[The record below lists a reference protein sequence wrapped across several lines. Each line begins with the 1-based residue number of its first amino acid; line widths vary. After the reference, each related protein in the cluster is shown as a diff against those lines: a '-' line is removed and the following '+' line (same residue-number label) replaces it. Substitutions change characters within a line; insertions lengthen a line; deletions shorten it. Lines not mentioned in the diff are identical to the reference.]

1 MLLIVYSWSFI
12 GVWCDRVNVGSSII
26 TCMHKQFHSVA
37 AAAGAAAGAAASGST
52 AATDGAS
59 NAVLSK

>member
-37 AAAGAAAGAAASGST
+37 AAAGAAASGST